1 MCKNKKLY
9 TEIKNKNNK
18 FIFYKRKI
26 NFELVKK
33 QIEFNFK
40 SLSKVKKGIVAL
52 DTEDKIKFITRF
64 YSCNK
69 AGLIV
74 FISNKKSYKE
84 LKKEKININY
94 IFRIDKLLEIS
105 KKHDTYPK
113 DLAVILKT
121 SGSTD
126 FAKYVYVS
134 NSNISFITSEMNK
147 EMFNNRKSYNELIFA
162 PIDHA
167 FALGRMHSIIKS
179 DHSMTLIDDFSF
191 NNFYKTY
198 KIAKCNSISIPA
210 KLLKTLIELDFA
222 NFKKEIAKLEYAQVS
237 TGYFPKTLRK
247 KFLKNGS
254 NLFIN
259 YGMTEAMRS
268 SFLNCKKFQ
277 KKIHTEGKPFKGIK
291 IRILKNSKGNLGEVY
306 TKGKNLVLG
315 YSNKVLWKT
324 KYINGWFKTGIWVQ

>member
-9 TEIKNKNNK
+9 SEIKNKNNK

-94 IFRIDKLLEIS
+94 IFRNDKLLEIS

-162 PIDHA
+162 PMDHA
-167 FALGRMHSIIKS
+167 FALGRMH
-179 DHSMTLIDDFSF
+179 
-191 NNFYKTY
+191 
-198 KIAKCNSISIPA
+198 
-210 KLLKTLIELDFA
+210 
-222 NFKKEIAKLEYAQVS
+222 
-237 TGYFPKTLRK
+237 
-247 KFLKNGS
+247 
-254 NLFIN
+254 
-259 YGMTEAMRS
+259 
-268 SFLNCKKFQ
+268 
-277 KKIHTEGKPFKGIK
+277 
-291 IRILKNSKGNLGEVY
+291 
-306 TKGKNLVLG
+306 
-315 YSNKVLWKT
+315 
-324 KYINGWFKTGIWVQ
+324 